1 MKRTGAIAFIS
12 SFVLTALFAFIPS
25 AQADTIVRVAQVLPP
40 NGQACPVL
48 GATDVTPYIY
58 DGELHSF
65 DISITDSAYVAVS
78 AQVGGV
84 GVPFS
89 QVSRWFNGQ
98 TGVKLHVDIQPTPLT
113 ADLPIT
119 VTLVAPHAGTQG
131 VTCVATL
138 GAIVPAVHPA
148 RTVPEPVGQDGG
160 VPSQHSPAYVPP
172 QYPWSHISYQ
182 NNASAKPV
190 PTHPAATA
198 TAATSGASVVT
209 ATHALGNA
217 CTTVGGPARV
227 WVILL
232 VLYAI
237 FTWLL
242 ASRMVMAGKE
252 SRDWNVALVVAGFLA
267 LLFFWYISAAC
278 RTGSWAPILATIIA
292 CAGLIALTQSSA
304 GGEGGVLLLNKQ
316 KQPDLIAEKG
326 KPAV

>member
-12 SFVLTALFAFIPS
+12 SFIFATLFALIPN
-25 AQADTIVRVAQVLPP
+25 AHADTVVRVAQVLPP
-40 NGQACPVL
+40 NGQACPIL
-48 GATDVTPYIY
+48 GATDVIPYIY
-58 DGELHSF
+58 DGTLHSF

-78 AQVGGV
+78 AQVGGTA
-84 GVPFS
+84 VPFN

-98 TGVKLHVDIQPTPLT
+98 TGVKLHVDLEPTSLT
-113 ADLPIT
+113 VDTPIT
-119 VTLVAPHAGTQG
+119 VTLVAPHAGAQG

-148 RTVPEPVGQDGG
+148 HTPPAPTTQGGG
-160 VPSQHSPAYVPP
+160 VPSQHTPAYVPP
-172 QYPWSHISYQ
+172 QYPWSHISYE
-182 NNASAKPV
+182 NNVAVKPA
-190 PTHPAATA
+190 PTHAAATA
-198 TAATSGASVVT
+198 TAASGSASIVT

-217 CTTVGGPARV
+217 CSTAGGPTRL

-242 ASRMVMAGKE
+242 ASRMVMTGKA

-278 RTGSWAPILATIIA
+278 RTGSWAPIVATIIA
-292 CAGLIALTQSSA
+292 CAGLIALTQSSGA
-304 GGEGGVLLLNKQ
+304 GEGSVLLLNKQ

-326 KPAV
+326 KSAV